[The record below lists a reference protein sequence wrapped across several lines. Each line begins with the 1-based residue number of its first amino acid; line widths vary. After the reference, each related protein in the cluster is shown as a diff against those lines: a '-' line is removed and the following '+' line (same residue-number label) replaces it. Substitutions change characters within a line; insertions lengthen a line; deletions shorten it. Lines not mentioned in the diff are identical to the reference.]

1 MRLVQVSDYYMVN
14 LEELQEVL
22 FYPSAG
28 NEPAKTEV
36 IFRGDKVRT
45 TFYDDEA
52 ITVWHRLRDFIDGA

>member
-1 MRLVQVSDYYMVN
+1 MVN